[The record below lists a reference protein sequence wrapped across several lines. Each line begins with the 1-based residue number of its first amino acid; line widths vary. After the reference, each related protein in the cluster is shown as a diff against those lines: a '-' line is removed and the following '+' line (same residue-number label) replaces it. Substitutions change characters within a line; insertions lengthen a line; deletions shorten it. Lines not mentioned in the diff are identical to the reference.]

1 MATLTPLSISQGA
14 ASKLKKPARDMENKS
29 YEDKVKKRSFKQD
42 ENPNHN
48 FGPEYRDAREGTS
61 VPKDGSGI
69 QQNSGKHHGSP
80 FGFGKQNALTMGGK
94 PGSRKESGLAIDDNS
109 EKYPAAPLP
118 FIERVLEAQKKG
130 SVSAIVENSGKYPDG
145 PLPFMEE
152 VLKTQKQPIRYPAV
166 GENSSDANLS
176 GPSLQGGEDDLGFR
190 LGAFAATRIDNP
202 FHGKISNR
210 LRPINTGEVSESSP
224 TEEVTVNT
232 PSSTTAEPPSSPF
245 SPTSLNKE
253 NLAKLSAD
261 LAVRTL
267 KSHSDSDD
275 DAYDELAT
283 ESDLETHIGDEDF
296 PYTANP
302 EEDDEGYHCLRSQ
315 LSNFRVRK
323 RGHTEIEDAEEDE
336 VEGSSGLPGSERSR
350 NVSQSKEISPLDLT
364 KESKKAQRGK
374 KVRLSDPVLLQDT
387 SETAHEMT
395 HGATGGNGESVA
407 DMRDVS

>member
-14 ASKLKKPARDMENKS
+14 ASKLKKSARDMENQS
-29 YEDKVKKRSFKQD
+29 YEDKVKKRSLKQD

-48 FGPEYRDAREGTS
+48 FGPEYRDAREGTPA
-61 VPKDGSGI
+61 PKDGPDI

-94 PGSRKESGLAIDDNS
+94 PRSRKESGLAIDDNS
-109 EKYPAAPLP
+109 GKYPAAPLP
-118 FIERVLEAQKKG
+118 FIEGVLEAQKKG
-130 SVSAIVENSGKYPDG
+130 SVSAIVENSGKYPDA

-166 GENSSDANLS
+166 GENS
-176 GPSLQGGEDDLGFR
+176 LQGGEDDLGFR
-190 LGAFAATRIDNP
+190 LGAFAATGIDNP
-202 FHGKISNR
+202 FHGKINNR
-210 LRPINTGEVSESSP
+210 LPPINTGEVSKSSP
-224 TEEVTVNT
+224 TEEATVKT
-232 PSSTTAEPPSSPF
+232 PNSTTAEPPSSPF

-315 LSNFRVRK
+315 LNNFGIRK
-323 RGHTEIEDAEEDE
+323 RGHAEIENAEQDE
-336 VEGSSGLPGSERSR
+336 VEGSSGLAGSERSR

-364 KESKKAQRGK
+364 EGSKQAQRGK
-374 KVRLSDPVLLQDT
+374 KVRFSDPVLLQDT

-407 DMRDVS
+407 DMRDVD